1 MSSLW
6 IGLIAVVVLVVV
18 AAVVAYG
25 KLAGGRGVTAA
36 SYKAKPLLTDNEL
49 EFFHRLK
56 RALPGYE
63 VFPQVAMGSVLAPNV
78 DRSDRRYHQIRGT
91 FSQKIIDF
99 LICDGETLKVV
110 AIVELDDRTHNAE
123 RDEKRDAMLKS
134 AKYRVLRWHSK
145 KKPSEE
151 EIRARVE
158 GAKPK
163 PQPVASPQPSPL
175 KVVDGGRR
183 S

>member
-6 IGLIAVVVLVVV
+6 IVLVVV
-18 AAVVAYG
+18 VFLVVVAV
-25 KLAGGRGVTAA
+25 LVRARLGGLREVGA
-36 SYKAKPLLTDNEL
+36 SYKAKQLLTENEK

-78 DRSDRRYHQIRGT
+78 DRGDRRYHQIRGT

-145 KKPSEE
+145 KKPSEA
-151 EIRARVE
+151 EIRARVI
-158 GAKPK
+158 GTKPEAVV
-163 PQPVASPQPSPL
+163 PAQPSQL
-175 KVVDGGRR
+175 QVVDGGKR

>member
-6 IGLIAVVVLVVV
+6 IVLVVV
-18 AAVVAYG
+18 VFLIVAV
-25 KLAGGRGVTAA
+25 LARARLGGLREVGA
-36 SYKAKPLLTDNEL
+36 SYKARQLLTENEK

-78 DRSDRRYHQIRGT
+78 DRGDRRYHQIRGT

-134 AKYRVLRWHSK
+134 ARYRVLRWHSK
-145 KKPSEE
+145 KKPSEA
-151 EIRARVE
+151 EIRARVI
-158 GAKPK
+158 GTKPEAAVSA
-163 PQPVASPQPSPL
+163 QPLQL
-175 KVVDGGRR
+175 QVVDGGKR

>member
-6 IGLIAVVVLVVV
+6 IVLIGVAVVLVVAAV
-18 AAVVAYG
+18 AAYA
-25 KLAGGRGVTAA
+25 KLAGGRGAAVA
-36 SYKAKPLLTDNEL
+36 SYKAKPLLTENER

-56 RALPGYE
+56 RALPDHA
-63 VFPQVAMGSVLAPNV
+63 VFPQVAMGSILAPNV

-110 AIVELDDRTHNAE
+110 AIIELDDRTHSAE

-151 EIRARVE
+151 
-158 GAKPK
+158 
-163 PQPVASPQPSPL
+163 
-175 KVVDGGRR
+175 
-183 S
+183 